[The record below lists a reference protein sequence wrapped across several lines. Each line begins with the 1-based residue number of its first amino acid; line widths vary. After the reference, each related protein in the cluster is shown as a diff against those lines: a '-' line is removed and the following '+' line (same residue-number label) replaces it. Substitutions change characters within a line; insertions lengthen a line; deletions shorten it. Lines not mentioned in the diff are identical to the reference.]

1 MSVDVS
7 VITPCYKM
15 KNYIEYF
22 LKNLPK
28 QTFFNRME
36 VILDHN
42 EPEKK
47 EIELVKRF
55 QKKYPGKLKYIIVKK
70 VDPLPISMNRCIYNS
85 KGKFLTIW
93 NVDDM
98 RTDNSIELQYNKIK
112 NNKIDFVYGNYTIVK
127 EFGSETGKFIDHKKF
142 DRSELTKSM
151 ILGPYFMFKKSLCN
165 KIGYFDEQF
174 KVAADFDFAIRLGLF
189 AKGTMITQNLGYYLN
204 AQKGLS
210 TKLNSI
216 QPIEKDVICMRYG
229 IFGKV
234 ETKSLPDF
242 MNYNLRCL
250 LYNKKLIPI
259 EKLCKNYQF
268 YIKKRILDFKQ
279 IKKKS
284 LWKIL

>member
-1 MSVDVS
+1 MSIDVS
-7 VITPCYKM
+7 VITSCYKM

-36 VILDHN
+36 VILDLN
-42 EPEKK
+42 EPKKK

-70 VDPLPISMNRCIYNS
+70 VDPLPISMNRCINNS

-151 ILGPYFMFKKSLCN
+151 ILGPFFMFKKSLCN

-189 AKGTMITQNLGYYLN
+189 AKGTMITKNLGYYLN

-210 TKLNSI
+210 TRPNSL
-216 QPIEKDVICMRYG
+216 QPIERDVIYMRYG
-229 IFGKV
+229 IFDKIENKNTPYFV
-234 ETKSLPDF
+234 NYEIKSFLKDKGF
-242 MNYNLRCL
+242 ISVSSYFRNYGS
-250 LYNKKLIPI
+250 
-259 EKLCKNYQF
+259 F
-268 YIKKRILDFKQ
+268 
-279 IKKKS
+279 IKKK
-284 LWKIL
+284 ILQYENNKKNKMLIFG